1 MQKEQISNWGIKVG
15 SLTLAILLWLHAV
28 TEHTYEKEIDISLIV
43 EDPNSEPGVPSMT
56 IGNLLP
62 DRVRVLVAGPGKDLL
77 QLNVSYF
84 RLRVQAQ
91 ARTNEINFYK
101 QKLKVEDVENDP
113 IELDIQVREILSPT
127 EIEIALDRRIER
139 TIKVN
144 PLVQVQTA
152 EAYTQ
157 VGVLRVEPPQIEI
170 SGPLSYI
177 GTIQTINTD
186 SLVLKD
192 LEEDFEQEVA
202 LHVPKGRRI
211 HIDPA
216 VVTVSAD
223 IQILAEDEISGIP
236 VEVLYTGDREMLTSP
251 PRVRVKVR
259 GPVDIVANIVAKT
272 DLRLYVDYREYSG
285 EPLFV
290 RSEEDSFFE
299 VRSISPARVDLI
311 EK

>member
-1 MQKEQISNWGIKVG
+1 
-15 SLTLAILLWLHAV
+15 
-28 TEHTYEKEIDISLIV
+28 
-43 EDPNSEPGVPSMT
+43 MT